1 MFGKKSVGTLMEHQ
15 SYDCMIDLKEGAQP
29 PFELIYNCH
38 KMDFQCFWKYINENL
53 EKWFL

>member
-1 MFGKKSVGTLMEHQ
+1 MELQ

-38 KMDFQCFWKYINENL
+38 KMDFQHFWKDINENL
-53 EKWFL
+53 EKWFV